1 MTNHAKAV
9 TASLDAIWTFEDT
22 LPQRERDA
30 AKEAASLLCI
40 GDTALTIAAE
50 MLQKKRICRKKVCR
64 EVCRES
70 GGSQCV
76 ACIKN
81 NLLAQARRQ
90 VE

>member
-64 EVCRES
+64 ES